1 MYGVFT
7 AIILFILLHCIIF
20 FQNFVKNSFKY
31 LGVDDTTI
39 LEVWNIIEKFGEQ
52 KSSQKRSYDD
62 GQEDTKRMK
71 LDVGKINNEKVS
83 EKLNKHKQLNKEKFN
98 WLEAIINLLN
108 KCENK
113 EIKFKKIRKK
123 VK

>member
-1 MYGVFT
+1 
-7 AIILFILLHCIIF
+7 
-20 FQNFVKNSFKY
+20 
-31 LGVDDTTI
+31 
-39 LEVWNIIEKFGEQ
+39 
-52 KSSQKRSYDD
+52 
-62 GQEDTKRMK
+62 MK
-71 LDVGKINNEKVS
+71 LDVGKINNEKVN
-83 EKLNKHKQLNKEKFN
+83 EELNKHKLNKEKFN